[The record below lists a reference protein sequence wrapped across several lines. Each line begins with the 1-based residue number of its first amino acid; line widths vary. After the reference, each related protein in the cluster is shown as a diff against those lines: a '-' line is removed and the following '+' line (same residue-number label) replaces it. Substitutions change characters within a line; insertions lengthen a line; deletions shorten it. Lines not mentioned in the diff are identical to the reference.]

1 MKSNLS
7 IYSIN
12 IVSLLLLT
20 ACSQSAGPSP
30 TQNGQ
35 LKTVSP
41 TGGGDKK
48 RKGYLQRSYDKW
60 EKEEWEPKTR
70 TEASQEAETAQKK
83 RLTTPSSVQKEQHA
97 PAASQE
103 RNAPKGTTLQSYVD
117 KWKRYLNKEEKEEKS
132 DTKPSHVET
141 LDAMPAIGDG
151 ER

>member
-1 MKSNLS
+1 MNAA
-7 IYSIN
+7 
-12 IVSLLLLT
+12 VSLYSVCLLLT
-20 ACSQSAGPSP
+20 ACSNTAGPTTTP
-30 TQNGQ
+30 TQNDQ

-97 PAASQE
+97 PAAAQE